1 MPSLA
6 LKQLIV
12 AQESALASA
21 QPKSVERSNIAKKL
35 AILRKQAADE
45 DAAAAK
51 KVVAVAP
58 AKKEP
63 QAKEVMN
70 GELRNCAAC
79 SSDFYLRDHE
89 KAFYTE
95 KGFALPT
102 RCFHCR
108 KQRQAAKAG
117 GGGGGGGGPQPQ
129 QIECQTC
136 HSEFVHSIGAQRHF
150 EENGWAAP
158 VRCVDCRHE
167 KKAMGKL
174 SPFPINCGECH
185 EDFTFSVA
193 QQIHFKKEGWEPPVR
208 CVACRKAKKE
218 AAATAAAAAA
228 AAAVA
233 AEADVAKNT
242 PVEEKPAE

>member
-12 AQESALASA
+12 AEESALAAA

-35 AILRKQAADE
+35 AILRKQAIDE

-58 AKKEP
+58 AKKAP

-129 QIECQTC
+129 EIECQTC
-136 HSEFVHSIGAQRHF
+136 HSEFVHSIGAQRYF

-228 AAAVA
+228 AAAA
-233 AEADVAKNT
+233 AEEKSA
-242 PVEEKPAE
+242 EEKPAE